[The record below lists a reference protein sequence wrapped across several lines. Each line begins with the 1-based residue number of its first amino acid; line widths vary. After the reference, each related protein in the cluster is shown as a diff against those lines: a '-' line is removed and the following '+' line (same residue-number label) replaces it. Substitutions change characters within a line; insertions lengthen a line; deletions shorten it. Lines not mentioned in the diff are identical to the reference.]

1 MKFRKKVLNLASQI
15 IDKAVSLKPKLCL
28 LNIYPDDFIS
38 SKNEKLLLN
47 VCFLE
52 AKRCIARSWKKEK
65 PCSISQW
72 LTGMTFYFA
81 LEKISYTTKNKLDRF
96 WKIWEVFCKFLEK
109 NDMEVDGWNEE
120 LD

>member
-1 MKFRKKVLNLASQI
+1 MFAR
-15 IDKAVSLKPKLCL
+15 
-28 LNIYPDDFIS
+28 IYPDDFIS

-65 PCSISQW
+65 
-72 LTGMTFYFA
+72 TGMTFYFA
-81 LEKISYTTKNKLDRF
+81 LEKISYTTKNKLNKF
-96 WKIWEVFCKFLEK
+96 WKIWEVFCEFLEK
-109 NDMEVDGWNEE
+109 NDIEVDGWNEE